1 LPNRKNAF
9 GIFFKIFFGQTNGNP
24 NSFYFREKI
33 DVIKRNLSST
43 NRNFQNVKLTIFR
56 GIFFFGRNRR
66 REEKETDIQEFRTQ
80 GKAAAG
86 TKQASKEGSWERGR
100 DMGGVG
106 EGEKE
111 GEEKVQVKNT
121 CKISMR

>member
-1 LPNRKNAF
+1 M
-9 GIFFKIFFGQTNGNP
+9 
-24 NSFYFREKI
+24 
-33 DVIKRNLSST
+33 
-43 NRNFQNVKLTIFR
+43 IFR

-66 REEKETDIQEFRTQ
+66 REEKETDIQEFRTG

-111 GEEKVQVKNT
+111 GEEKVRVKNT
-121 CKISMR
+121 CKISM